1 MEPVGII
8 LLVLFLFITVMG
20 PIACIRMNA
29 RRNGAEKVHNPQPR
43 QMDTARRK
51 LSTVTTSTILPRPN
65 DAPTTDIESST
76 RTSDFGEW

>member
-8 LLVLFLFITVMG
+8 LLVLFLFIIVMG
-20 PIACIRMNA
+20 PIACVRMNA
-29 RRNGAEKVHNPQPR
+29 RRNVAENVHNPEPR

-65 DAPTTDIESST
+65 DVPTTDIEAPT
-76 RTSDFGEW
+76 RPSDFGEW